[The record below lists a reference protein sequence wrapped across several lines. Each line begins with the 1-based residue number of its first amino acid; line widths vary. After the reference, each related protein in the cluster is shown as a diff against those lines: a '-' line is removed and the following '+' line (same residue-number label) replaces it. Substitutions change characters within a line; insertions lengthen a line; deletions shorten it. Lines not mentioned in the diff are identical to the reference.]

1 MPQHSHPDLRAIA
14 RQAMLDRDFLVQFP
28 PEAQEQLNGE
38 AEPAFDLNG
47 TRDLTSWLW
56 SSIDNDDSRDLDQIE
71 YAAKEA
77 GGTRIYVG
85 IANVDWFVPANSAL
99 DDAAA
104 HNTTSVYTGVQVFPM
119 LPERLSTDLSSLN
132 EGEKRLA
139 YVTEML
145 VADDGRIVESSVYPA
160 IVQNKAQL
168 AYNSVA
174 AWLDEEPGAKTP
186 QKILGNPEL
195 QTQLKLQDAA

>member
-56 SSIDNDDSRDLDQIE
+56 SSIDNDESRDLDQIE
-71 YAAKEA
+71 YATKEP

-85 IANVDWFVPANSAL
+85 VADVDWFVRASSPL
-99 DDAAA
+99 DGAAG
-104 HNTTSVYTGVQVFPM
+104 HNTTSVYTGVETFPM
-119 LPERLSTDLSSLN
+119 LPERLSTDLTSLV
-132 EGEKRLA
+132 EGEDRLA
-139 YVTEML
+139 MVIDMVVEPDGTISASFIYRARLRNHARL
-145 VADDGRIVESSVYPA
+145 VYERLGPWLEGTAPVPPE
-160 IVQNKAQL
+160 
-168 AYNSVA
+168 VA
-174 AWLDEEPGAKTP
+174 RV
-186 QKILGNPEL
+186 
-195 QTQLKLQDAA
+195 